1 MTKII
6 LGIETSC
13 DETAAAVVADGRHVL
28 SNIISSQIDIHKL
41 YGGVVPEVA
50 SRNHLEAIDK
60 VTASALNEAGV
71 TIDDI
76 DAIAVTY
83 GAGLVGALLVGV
95 SFAKALSQASNKPLY
110 AVNHIEGHIC
120 ANYISHSQLAP
131 PFICLI
137 ASGGHTSI
145 VNVIDYINYEVIH
158 STVDDAIGEAFDKVA
173 RVLNQPYPGGIYID
187 KLSQSGTNN
196 IKFTSCVL
204 SNGDFSYSGLK
215 TGVINYISKV
225 KARDEEVNI
234 NDLCA
239 SFSAAAIDG
248 LVSQCFKCVS
258 KFNYNTVAVAGGVG
272 ANSYLRNRL
281 LADAPDNIKVYLPD
295 KLLCT
300 DNAAMIASQG
310 YFQLINNCAKAAA
323 DLNAM
328 PSLRLR
334 GNRPL

>member
-1 MTKII
+1 MSKKI

-13 DETAAAVVADGRHVL
+13 DETAAAVVVDGRKVL
-28 SNIISSQIDIHKL
+28 SNIITSQIDIHKL

-60 VTASALNEAGV
+60 VVSLALSEAGV
-71 TIDDI
+71 TLNDI
-76 DAIAVTY
+76 DAIAVTN

-95 SFAKALSQASNKPLY
+95 CFAKALSQASGIPLY

-120 ANYISHSQLAP
+120 ANYITHSDLKP
-131 PFICLI
+131 PFVCLI

-145 VNVIDYINYEVIH
+145 VNVVDYINYQVLN

-173 RVLNQPYPGGIYID
+173 RTLGQPYPGGIYID
-187 KLSQSGTNN
+187 KLSQSGINN
-196 IKFTSCVL
+196 IKFASAVL
-204 SNGDFSYSGLK
+204 PSGDFSYSGLK
-215 TGVINYISKV
+215 TGVINYLSNAKS
-225 KARDEEVNI
+225 RNENVNI

-248 LVSQCFKCVS
+248 LVSQCLKCVDTLG
-258 KFNYNTVAVAGGVG
+258 YNAVAVAGGVG
-272 ANSYLRNRL
+272 ANSYLRSKL
-281 LADAPDNIKVYLPD
+281 MSSASSGIKVYLPD

-310 YFQLINNCAKAAA
+310 YFQMVNNCPVATTE
-323 DLNAM
+323 LNAM

-334 GNRPL
+334 GNKQ